1 MGDVVIKYSVPIPIL
16 LKNCMDFAFQKIDE
30 IGPAL
35 VNEKSF
41 DTTMVIQYN
50 KTNTSNQG
58 VVVKVNNCTMSL
70 PNPLAISSLTQKGLL
85 NDFTRAQSSVSR
97 VEVSGPYITYL
108 LSFQDSNYIAGKFV
122 IVAKQMM
129 EMARAG
135 LSNRELSF
143 IDKFWSGGI
152 YATLRHAVRPRL
164 ENENLGNM
172 SNLANRMTFK
182 IPWHRN
188 STKVVDQ
195 KGFLVSGLYIH
206 RPHSIQPESG
216 GISFIKGNKQVK
228 IYPAAGTTVTFFD
241 QKVIHKVISA
251 NVLRANLA
259 RHGFVQRSA
268 VFMSWFTTNEL
279 IGTRLS
285 QFNANAM
292 IFQKSGI
299 KAEVRDL
306 KKLYGILKKYFAYID
321 RLLKLTPQYN
331 KVSII
336 DFLKKGNYYTIN
348 AVYRGS
354 LTSTNNKAAWDNF
367 KRLVPAG
374 NTMANTVLYKMYNTG
389 TSNPRQKLKDLY
401 EVYLELNQAF
411 GGGIPRPGKNT
422 AHHGGRGAPVSIRNS
437 GFITE
442 L

>member
-1 MGDVVIKYSVPIPIL
+1 MADVVIKRSVPIPDL
-16 LKNCMDFAFQKIDE
+16 LLNCMDFGFQKIDE
-30 IGPAL
+30 IAPAL

-41 DTTMVIQYN
+41 DTKMVIQYN
-50 KTNTSNQG
+50 KTNTPNQG
-58 VVVKVNNCTMSL
+58 VVVKVNNYTMSL
-70 PNPLAISSLTQKGLL
+70 PNPLAISSLTEKGLL
-85 NDFTRAQSSVSR
+85 NDFTRAQPSVSR

-108 LSFQDSNYIAGKFV
+108 LSIQDSNYIAGKFV

-135 LSNRELSF
+135 LSDRELTF
-143 IDKFWSGGI
+143 IEKFWSCGI

-172 SNLANRMTFK
+172 TNLPNMSSFK

-188 STKVVDQ
+188 SNKSGTQ

-206 RPHSIQPESG
+206 RPRSIQPESG

-228 IYPAAGTTVTFFD
+228 IYPAAGTTVSFFD
-241 QKVIHKVISA
+241 QKVIHKVIA
-251 NVLRANLA
+251 AKVLRANLA

-285 QFNANAM
+285 QNNANAL

-306 KKLYGILKKYFAYID
+306 KKLYGILNKYFTYID
-321 RLLKLTPQYN
+321 RLLQN
-331 KVSII
+331 RSSVI
-336 DFLKKGNYYTIN
+336 DFLKKGNISNIN
-348 AVYRGS
+348 AVYRGQIG
-354 LTSTNNKAAWDNF
+354 LSTNNMAAWANL
-367 KRLVPAG
+367 KSLVPAG
-374 NTMANTVLYKMYNTG
+374 NTVANTVLYKMYNTG
-389 TSNPRQKLKDLY
+389 TNNSRQKLKDLY
-401 EVYLELNQAF
+401 EGYVELNQAF
-411 GGGIPRPGKNT
+411 GGGLPRPGKNT
-422 AHHGGRGAPVSIRNS
+422 EHHGGRGAPVSIQNS
-437 GFITE
+437 GFITV
-442 L
+442 LP